1 MSAEFSES
9 GDFQFD
15 FDPTYQGFNP
25 FEGLDTLPETDMDF
39 ISTSPDFSFD
49 GFAALEPTMDELAM
63 TPSKERKLSASRWA
77 PCTPPPQPQREPSR
91 WVPMVPQSE
100 LSGRPIINS
109 YPDPEQLFGVPQTQY
124 ASLPY
129 FTQPPPSNN
138 LFHNFSQIT
147 PPGRQISSINY
158 PMFTPGNVL
167 PLGPPPKGRSRQVKP
182 CVDLK
187 ESALSPGTMQPGQ
200 KRKRPALMSLP
211 GESRAHDSDS
221 SLSST
226 PSSPSS
232 PSSSITNAR
241 PPAGEKKKGRPYVY
255 KQTKETID
263 RNTRRKADYHK
274 RKHDPAYMAKMNQ
287 WSREYYQ
294 RRRYG
299 RGKKAEKTR
308 QAEEVDESEES
319 AEYVFGS
326 SASKTPGEE
335 VGLRR
340 SSRQP
345 KPIFANLEF

>member
-1 MSAEFSES
+1 MSAEFSVS

-25 FEGLDTLPETDMDF
+25 FEGLDFLPEIDMDF

-49 GFAALEPTMDELAM
+49 GFAALEPSMDELAM
-63 TPSKERKLSASRWA
+63 TPAKERKLSASRWA
-77 PCTPPPQPQREPSR
+77 PCTPPPQPQWEPSQ
-91 WVPMVPQSE
+91 WVPIVPQSE

-109 YPDPEQLFGVPQTQY
+109 YPDPEQLFGAQQTQY

-129 FTQPPPSNN
+129 FAQPRPGNN
-138 LFHNFSQIT
+138 PFHNFSQIT
-147 PPGRQISSINY
+147 PPGRQLSSINY

-167 PLGPPPKGRSRQVKP
+167 PLGPPPKGKSRQGKP

-187 ESALSPGTMQPGQ
+187 ESALSPLSIQPGQ

-211 GESRAHDSDS
+211 GGSPAHDSDS
-221 SLSST
+221 SLSSA
-226 PSSPSS
+226 PPS

-255 KQTKETID
+255 KQTKETIE
-263 RNTRRKADYHK
+263 RNARRKADYHK
-274 RKHDPAYMAKMNQ
+274 RKHDPAYMAKMNR

-299 RGKKAEKTR
+299 RGRTTEKAR
-308 QAEEVDESEES
+308 QAEEVDEGEES
-319 AEYVFGS
+319 EEYVFGRLALKS
-326 SASKTPGEE
+326 PGEE